1 MRQLTYT
8 GPNELE
14 WREAPSP
21 ASSSDA
27 AALVRPRAV
36 ATCDLD
42 ALIIEGELPV
52 SGAVPPGAT
61 SASRRCSSSAIPS
74 ARWRPDSW

>member
-8 GPNELE
+8 GPDQLE
-14 WREAPSP
+14 WREAAEPVL
-21 ASSSDA
+21 SSDG

-42 ALIIEGELPV
+42 G
-52 SGAVPPGAT
+52 
-61 SASRRCSSSAIPS
+61 
-74 ARWRPDSW
+74 